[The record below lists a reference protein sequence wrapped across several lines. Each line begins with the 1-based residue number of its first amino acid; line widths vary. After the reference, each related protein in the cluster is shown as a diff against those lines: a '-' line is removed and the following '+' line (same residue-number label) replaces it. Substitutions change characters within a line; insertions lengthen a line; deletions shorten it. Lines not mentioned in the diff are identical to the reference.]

1 MALKPNGKEDEYFDE
16 LEVMTA
22 DARQK
27 YQNEMLA
34 QTIENAYRHTQ
45 AARDLLDRA
54 GIKPSQIKTIN
65 DLEKLPVTRKT
76 DIIELQKEKP
86 PYGGMLAIAAED
98 VERVFLSPGPVYE
111 PIQHSGIKWFAKS
124 FWAAGFRKGD
134 IVVNTFT
141 YHMSPAGILFH
152 EAIRDCGA
160 TSIPVGTGHTEV
172 QVKTML
178 DLGVTGFVGTPSFL
192 MAVIK
197 QAEDMGHDFKRDFKI
212 KKAWFTGEM
221 LPPSIRKTLDKEYEI
236 DTRQAYA
243 VTEPGG
249 AIAYECY
256 KKEGMHFMDEYII
269 EIIDPAS
276 GKQLGP
282 GEIGEIAVT
291 PIHNK
296 TWGLIRFGTG
306 DLSSYTVEECPCG
319 RTANKL
325 PGIVGRA
332 GDAVKIR
339 GMFVVTRQA
348 EKVFSDY
355 SQVSRFQIVVSRK
368 AQRDEMTFRIEL
380 ADENVDKGRLAEEIN
395 KKFQDTCLV
404 RADRIEFV
412 AGGTIAGGSKLIIDQ
427 RTWK

>member
-1 MALKPNGKEDEYFDE
+1 MVIELKGMPNEYFDE
-16 LEVMTA
+16 LEVMLAA
-22 DARQK
+22 DRQR
-27 YQNEMLA
+27 YQYRMLE
-34 QTIENAYRHTQ
+34 QTINNAYTSSPT
-45 AARDLLDRA
+45 AKELLD
-54 GIKPSQIKTIN
+54 GVGFKPSKLKKIR

-76 DIIELQKEKP
+76 DLIQLQKRKP
-86 PYGGMLAIAAED
+86 PYGGMLTISEEE

-134 IVVNTFT
+134 VVVNTFT
-141 YHMSPAGILFH
+141 YHLSPAGILFH

-160 TSIPVGTGHTEV
+160 TVIPMGTGHTEV
-172 QVKTML
+172 QVRTML

-192 MAVIK
+192 MAVVK
-197 QAEDMGHDFKRDFKI
+197 QAEDSGYDFKRDFMV

-221 LPPSIRKTLDKEYEI
+221 LSPSIRNILENKYGL

-256 KKEGMHFMDEYII
+256 RKEGMHFMDEYII
-269 EIIDPAS
+269 EIIDPMS

-282 GEIGEIAVT
+282 GEIGEIVVT

-306 DLSSYTVEECPCG
+306 DLSSYVTEECPCG
-319 RTANKL
+319 RTTNKL
-325 PGIVGRA
+325 TGIVGRA
-332 GDAVKIR
+332 SDAVKVR
-339 GMFVVTRQA
+339 GMFVVAKQA
-348 EKVFSDY
+348 EEIFSDFP
-355 SQVSRFQIVVSRK
+355 QVSQFQIIVDRR

-380 ADENVDKGRLAEEIN
+380 VDKEIDRDLLADEIN
-395 KKFQDTCLV
+395 RKFQSNCLV
-404 RADRIEFV
+404 KADRIEFV
-412 AGGTIAGGSKLIIDQ
+412 ARGIIAKDCKTIVDQ
-427 RTWK
+427 RDWK

>member
-1 MALKPNGKEDEYFDE
+1 MALKSNSKANEYFDE
-16 LEVMTA
+16 LEVMPP
-22 DARQK
+22 DSRKK
-27 YQNEMLA
+27 YQSEMLA
-34 QTIENAYRHTQ
+34 QTIENAYIHAP
-45 AARDLLDRA
+45 AARDLLDGA
-54 GIKPSQIKTIN
+54 GVKPSQIKTIK
-65 DLEKLPVTRKT
+65 DLGKLPVTRKT
-76 DIIELQKEKP
+76 DLIELQKAKP

-111 PIQHSGIKWFAKS
+111 PIQHSGIRWFAKS

-141 YHMSPAGILFH
+141 YHMSPAGVLFH

-160 TSIPVGTGHTEV
+160 TVIPMGTGHTEV

-197 QAEDMGHDFKRDFKI
+197 QAEEMGYDFKRDLKI

-221 LPPSIRKTLDKEYEI
+221 LAPSIREILEKEYDI

-256 KKEGMHFMDEYII
+256 RKDGMHFMDEYII

-276 GKQLGP
+276 GKQLGS

-291 PIHNK
+291 PVHNK

-325 PGIVGRA
+325 SGIVGRA
-332 GDAVKIR
+332 SDAVKVR
-339 GMFVVTRQA
+339 GMFVVARQA
-348 EKVFSDY
+348 EKVFSGC
-355 SQVSRFQIVVSRK
+355 SQVSRFQIVVDRI
-368 AQRDEMTFRIEL
+368 AQRDEMTFMIEL
-380 ADENVDKGRLAEEIN
+380 VDEGVDKDRLAEEIN
-395 KKFQDTCLV
+395 KKFQGTCLL
-404 RADRIEFV
+404 RADKIEFV
-412 AGGTIAGGSKLIIDQ
+412 ACGTIAEDSKSILDQ